1 MKVTARKGW
10 GNKSWTEVTDTIP
23 ALGLISFD
31 YRRLFN
37 SIDTFSIQIFYIYIG
52 WNNLIIKI

>member
-1 MKVTARKGW
+1 MTARKGW

-23 ALGLISFD
+23 ALGLICFD
-31 YRRLFN
+31 YRRVFN